1 MIEWAVVSFLLVAL
15 TICICRRGHRHLLVP
30 WLVWGSMVMGG
41 VGGWLAESLPLTKY
55 AGRPT
60 LTTAIAIAAGVFA
73 GRIAARATR
82 GWARG
87 VERDIA
93 AGVLPGE
100 PRVTHPLI
108 GIGFAVTGI
117 FLAYTVIALRFE
129 SLEIQ
134 NTPRAETGV
143 VLGGEEVRLAGDP
156 ALSHAVILVHGY
168 LGSPADF
175 GDLPQRLAARGL
187 TVRAVRLPGH
197 ATGPSVLDDVVAT
210 EYADRVELTRQELAA
225 THRKVSLVG
234 FSFGAAVALRAAT
247 GSGVLSPPP
256 APDATGPAA
265 PGAAAGSA
273 TAPVAPPAFTPHRLV
288 LVNPYFGHVVTPSW
302 CPIDADALMGLVAA
316 TAPRVIK
323 PEGMLRLLDQ
333 SQAGRLRAYST
344 VRMKATV
351 IARGIAREAASP
363 EVAAKV
369 TSPTLV
375 LVSENDHTVPSSV
388 GRAWFDALPLPAP
401 SKHLLRFER
410 SDHILFLDYDREA
423 AYTAVAAFLTAE

>member
-1 MIEWAVVSFLLVAL
+1 MIEWAVISFLLVAFV
-15 TICICRRGHRHLLVP
+15 ICICRRGHRHLLVP
-30 WLVWGSMVMGG
+30 WLLWASIVMGS
-41 VGGWLAESLPLTKY
+41 VAGWLVESLPFTKFS
-55 AGRPT
+55 GQPT
-60 LTTAIAIAAGVFA
+60 LATALAVAAGMFA
-73 GRIAARATR
+73 GRLSGRATR

-108 GIGFAVTGI
+108 GAGIAITGS

-129 SLEIQ
+129 SLETL

-156 ALSHAVILVHGY
+156 ALSHAVILVHGF

-197 ATGPSVLDDVVAT
+197 ATGPSVLDDVAAT

-234 FSFGAAVALRAAT
+234 FSFGGAVALRAAT

-256 APDATGPAA
+256 VPDEK
-265 PGAAAGSA
+265 GAAAPA
-273 TAPVAPPAFTPHRLV
+273 TSSAPVAPPAFTPHRLV
-288 LVNPYFGHVVTPSW
+288 LVNPYFGHVVTPPW
-302 CPIDADALMGLVAA
+302 CPIDADTLMGIAAA
-316 TAPRVIK
+316 TVPRVIK
-323 PEGMLRLLDQ
+323 PEGMLRLSDQ

-344 VRMKATV
+344 IRTKATV
-351 IARGIAREAASP
+351 IARGIAREASSP

-369 TSPTLV
+369 TCPTLL
-375 LVSENDHTVPSSV
+375 LVSENDRTVPSPLS
-388 GRAWFDALPLPAP
+388 RAWFDVLPLPAA
-401 SKHLLRFER
+401 SKHLLRFDR

-423 AYTAVAAFLTAE
+423 AYAAVAAFLTAE